1 MCFIADD
8 DRAIRPCFLDLYNP
22 NQTPVAVRK
31 SKFNLSLAHNAY
43 ELNNLDPE
51 MLDAPN
57 LNCSVYETD
66 ADGRRGDEDFPEE
79 PVSMPPLSSARSSN
93 FSHKKPTYQSAHPQ
107 VDLGQLRGA
116 IDHHFHLQEA
126 AAAAPA
132 VPVERAPSYCP
143 GPETGISGR
152 GGAGGQDACKWK
164 GVLISAAERDL
175 IDSDAQILNI
185 ELNRGWNSRLG
196 FSLQEVD
203 GSTCVTAV
211 YSDSVAAKD
220 GRIKPGDCLLKVRT
234 NFQTEYKHHRILN

>member
-66 ADGRRGDEDFPEE
+66 ADGRRGEEDFPEE
-79 PVSMPPLSSARSSN
+79 PVSMPPLSCARSGN

-107 VDLGQLRGA
+107 VDLGHLRSA
-116 IDHHFHLQEA
+116 NDHHIQEA
-126 AAAAPA
+126 AAAVQI
-132 VPVERAPSYCP
+132 VPVERAPSYCS
-143 GPETGISGR
+143 GPEKGISGR
-152 GGAGGQDACKWK
+152 GGGQDACKWK

-196 FSLQEVD
+196 FSLQDVD

-220 GRIKPGDCLLKVRT
+220 GRIKPGDCLLKVR
-234 NFQTEYKHHRILN
+234 